1 MTPITIAKLTLVL
14 IAAVLFGLGIRESHP
29 ALRWAAIAFLA
40 AAVLLRFF
48 DKDRKSS

>member
-1 MTPITIAKLTLVL
+1 MTPITIAKVTLVL
-14 IAAVLFGLGIRESHP
+14 IAAILFGLGIQGSHP